1 MKAIVLVVGRVEL
14 LVLIPGEIV
23 DDLLCVF
30 VAEIVFDYFE
40 IYLLSHK
47 LFVGVDLLVEDL
59 VFDLTSQYICH
70 QFFCCVR

>member
-1 MKAIVLVVGRVEL
+1 MEL
-14 LVLIPGEIV
+14 LVLIPCKIV
-23 DDLLCVF
+23 DDLFGVF

-40 IYLLSHK
+40 VYLLSHK

-59 VFDLTSQYICH
+59 VFDLTPQNICH